1 MLPNKPQSLRVQPV
15 SAAVRQ
21 VFFRAAMPLAMGL
34 AGAAGIAHAQ
44 SDPTTDATDKTLPA
58 VKVQGAAEA
67 LPGDFAPTY
76 SGGQVA
82 RGASFGVLGDQKM
95 IDVPFSMTTYTS
107 KLIEDQQARTLA
119 DVLDNDPSVRSSLGF
134 GNQSQVFVI
143 RGFQLNG
150 DDISLNGLYGITP
163 RQLVATETLERVDVF
178 KGANAFLSG
187 ASPTGSAIGGGVNL
201 ELKRAGD
208 KPLTRVTVEGTASG
222 ELGTHVDVG
231 RRFGSEGQFGVR
243 VNSFVRDG
251 ETSVDDEHKRSTAT
265 SVSLDYRGDKLR
277 LYGDFLYQRE
287 RANEAR
293 PTVNLSGTDILI
305 PAVPSATHN
314 YAQPWSFTALEDTVG
329 IARAEY
335 DFLPGWTAYVA
346 GGVHHA
352 NEHGDYSSPNFN
364 GDTGLTTAY
373 RLGVP
378 RKTDA
383 FSTEGGVHGRFDT
396 GPVSHLVTLG
406 GSLTSIEDRSAFD
419 FSGTFNTDL
428 YNTPQ
433 VPRPGASPVGN
444 FADPFVTDRA
454 LIRSVAVSDT
464 LGFLHDRVLF
474 TLGARRQ
481 ELHQNN
487 YATGTGDLTSS
498 YNDSIT
504 TPILGLV
511 IKPWENVAIFANRS
525 EALAQG
531 QAAPSTAVNFGTNLA
546 PSRSK
551 QYEVGVKYDTNH
563 FGSTFSAYQIE
574 EPTAYTNSDMVFAA
588 NGRERHRGLEASIT
602 GEPYKGVRL
611 LAGASYIQAE
621 LLNTVGGL
629 TDGNRPTGVPAFLFN
644 LGAEYDLPMVPGL
657 TFTARYLHTGKQYFD
672 VANTASLSSWNRF
685 DLGAR
690 YATNLFHKN
699 TTFRVS
705 VLNVTNKAY
714 WESAAT
720 SGQGYLT
727 QGAPRTFLFS
737 MTTDF

>member
-1 MLPNKPQSLRVQPV
+1 
-15 SAAVRQ
+15 
-21 VFFRAAMPLAMGL
+21 
-34 AGAAGIAHAQ
+34 
-44 SDPTTDATDKTLPA
+44 
-58 VKVQGAAEA
+58 
-67 LPGDFAPTY
+67 
-76 SGGQVA
+76 
-82 RGASFGVLGDQKM
+82 
-95 IDVPFSMTTYTS
+95 
-107 KLIEDQQARTLA
+107 
-119 DVLDNDPSVRSSLGF
+119 
-134 GNQSQVFVI
+134 
-143 RGFQLNG
+143 
-150 DDISLNGLYGITP
+150 
-163 RQLVATETLERVDVF
+163 
-178 KGANAFLSG
+178 
-187 ASPTGSAIGGGVNL
+187 
-201 ELKRAGD
+201 
-208 KPLTRVTVEGTASG
+208 
-222 ELGTHVDVG
+222 
-231 RRFGSEGQFGVR
+231 
-243 VNSFVRDG
+243 
-251 ETSVDDEHKRSTAT
+251 
-265 SVSLDYRGDKLR
+265 
-277 LYGDFLYQRE
+277 
-287 RANEAR
+287 
-293 PTVNLSGTDILI
+293 
-305 PAVPSATHN
+305 
-314 YAQPWSFTALEDTVG
+314 
-329 IARAEY
+329 
-335 DFLPGWTAYVA
+335 
-346 GGVHHA
+346 
-352 NEHGDYSSPNFN
+352 
-364 GDTGLTTAY
+364 LTTAF

-383 FSTEGGVHGRFDT
+383 YSTEGGVRGRFST
-396 GPVSHLVTLG
+396 GPVSHFVTLG

-419 FSGTFNTDL
+419 FSNTYNTDL

-444 FADPFVTDRA
+444 FADPFVTDRV

-464 LGFLHDRVLF
+464 LGFLNDRVLF

-487 YATGTGDLTSS
+487 YDTGTGTLTSS

-511 IKPWENVAIFANRS
+511 IKPWQNVAFFANRS

-531 QAAPSTAVNFGTNLA
+531 KPAPSTASNFGTNLA

-574 EPTAYTNSDMVFAA
+574 EPSAYTNGDNIFAA

-621 LLNTVGGL
+621 LLDTAGGL

-672 VANTASLSSWNRF
+672 VANTASISSWNRF

-690 YATNLFHKN
+690 YATNVFHKN

-705 VLNVTNKAY
+705 VLNVANKAY